1 MEHIDGIFASAL
13 KSRRSITEMD
23 LVNLAPELDLNQKS
37 GTDLIDRFRQ
47 LMEDCD
53 QDPDQIGGFYDFAT
67 CGAEHNEEVRQQLID
82 GAIGAVDGT
91 DRLSPM
97 SFASTQLM
105 VSGICSVTSQ
115 RRGDPEM
122 HLTSTTSDLAGA
134 DLKDEECNDLWSI
147 AEQMDEAAR
156 DGSWST
162 TIREYFEREVAA
174 DMPADVKTCL
184 IDGPF
189 FTQNLM
195 TQQVARDHLL
205 EPMLRD
211 QRRYI
216 GVIKGLD
223 SSWSICRWAAL
234 ALKKGEV
241 YVVSTIRDA
250 FTERLNR
257 GGGGG
262 AQIMAGWLE
271 RNASNFVRGV
281 YRPNGKAFAFEC
293 ALTDL
298 PYAIALLRNDASPQ
312 INHEIPRLLQVV
324 DQHCRSNNNAGQIK
338 RLLLAQ
344 LQAKNTD
351 MATQLSDER
360 ISR

>member
-13 KSRRSITEMD
+13 ESRRSITEME

-37 GTDLIDRFRQ
+37 GTALIERFRK
-47 LMEDCD
+47 LMEECSA
-53 QDPDQIGGFYDFAT
+53 DPEHIGGFHDFQT
-67 CGAEHNEEVRQQLID
+67 LGAEFNEQIQQELKD

-134 DLKDEECNDLWSI
+134 DLTDEDSNDLWTI

-174 DMPADVKTCL
+174 DMPKEVKTCL

-211 QRRYI
+211 SRRYI

-234 ALKKGEV
+234 ALDRGEV
-241 YVVSTIRDA
+241 YVLSTIQDA

-298 PYAIALLRNDASPQ
+298 PYAIAVLRNDASPQ

-324 DQHCRSNNNAGQIK
+324 DQHCRSSNNSAQIK
-338 RLLLAQ
+338 KLLLAQ
-344 LQAKNTD
+344 LQAKNSD